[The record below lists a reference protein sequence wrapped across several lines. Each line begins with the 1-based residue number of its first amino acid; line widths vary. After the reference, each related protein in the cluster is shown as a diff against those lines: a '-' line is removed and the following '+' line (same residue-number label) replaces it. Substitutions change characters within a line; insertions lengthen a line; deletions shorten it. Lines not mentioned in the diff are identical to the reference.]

1 MLRLERICRPHRG
14 ICRFVV
20 VGGVVTLATYRVFQL
35 YSIRIEFPVVRSRQ
49 LKPTFA
55 WLCRCL
61 LWRCQRGASRSYG
74 CAVCRCAS
82 RIYRVGCVILQ
93 LHIAHLRVGLCC
105 AYIVGCCCRVRGA
118 CEVESYKSVSY
129 ILRALHHATRRRQSA
144 IERSRY
150 VS

>member
-1 MLRLERICRPHRG
+1 MLRLERISRPHRG
-14 ICRFVV
+14 IGRFVV
-20 VGGVVTLATYRVFQL
+20 VGGVVALAVYRVFQL

-93 LHIAHLRVGLCC
+93 LHSVYLCVGLCC
-105 AYIVGCCCRVRGA
+105 AYIVGCRCRVRRTGK
-118 CEVESYKSVSY
+118 VECNLSVSY
-129 ILRALHHATRRRQSA
+129 KLRALHHTTRRRQSA
-144 IERSRY
+144 VKRSRY